1 VSERPP
7 ALARVR
13 PAFTIRD
20 RGDRAPLVDL
30 RATASVLGTITRYVS
45 LTLLVPAGVALAYDE
60 PVAPFVIPLVGA
72 FVAGLAVERLTGKT
86 ADVGTREAFLV
97 VSVTWLLVAALGCL
111 PYLITSNPQL
121 HHPVD
126 AYFESMSGFTTTGAS
141 TLTDIEAMPQ
151 SILFWRGLTQW
162 LGGMGI
168 VVLALAVLP
177 RLRVGGQQLF
187 EHEAPGPELEKLTPS
202 VRETARRLWLVYVF
216 FSALQVL
223 LLVLVS
229 QGALGGGMNLFDAV
243 THMFGTMSTGG
254 FSPETESLGAFG
266 ASAQWVV
273 ALFMVLAGCNFALLY
288 RALRG
293 RPIVLALDEELRAY
307 LAIVGAATAIVAVA
321 LFATES
327 YGVEETIRHAA
338 FQVASI
344 ITTTGF
350 ASVDFAPWAS
360 LALFTLI
367 LLMFIGG
374 CSGSTAGSIKVM
386 RIVVLSR
393 LLRREVTLTV
403 HPQAVIPLRLNGRVV
418 DERTLRAIVA
428 FVVIYVGVFALG
440 SLGIL
445 LEGVRTN
452 VELSPFEAISAAAT
466 TLGNIGP
473 GVGFL
478 GPYGSFDPFSY
489 PSKVLMTALM
499 WLGRLEIIPVLVVLS
514 RTYWRP

>member
-1 VSERPP
+1 VSGRRP

-13 PAFTIRD
+13 PAFTLRE
-20 RGDRAPLVDL
+20 REHRAPLVDL
-30 RATASVLGTITRYVS
+30 RAAASVLGTITRYVS
-45 LTLLVPAGVALAYDE
+45 LTLLVPAGVAVVYDE
-60 PVAPFVIPLVGA
+60 PVTPFVAPLVGA
-72 FVAGLAVERLTGKT
+72 FFAGLAVERLTGET
-86 ADVGTREAFLV
+86 AEVGTREAFLV
-97 VSVTWLLVAALGCL
+97 VSATWLVVAVIGCV
-111 PYLITSNPQL
+111 PYLLTSNPQL
-121 HHPVD
+121 HNPVD

-141 TLTDIEAMPQ
+141 VLTDIEAMPR
-151 SILFWRGLTQW
+151 SILFWRGMSQW

-168 VVLALAVLP
+168 VVLALAILP
-177 RLRVGGQQLF
+177 RLRVGGQQLM

-202 VRETARRLWLVYVF
+202 VRETARRLWLVYVI
-216 FSALQVL
+216 FSALEVVA
-223 LLVLVS
+223 LVLVS
-229 QGALGGGMNLFDAV
+229 QGAFGGGMDVYDAV
-243 THMFGTMSTGG
+243 THTFTTMSTGG

-273 ALFMVLAGCNFALLY
+273 ALFMVLAGVNFALLY

-293 RPIVLALDEELRAY
+293 RPLTLALDEELRAY
-307 LAIVGAATAIVAVA
+307 LAIIAAATAIVAVA
-321 LFATES
+321 LFARES

-338 FQVASI
+338 FQVASV

-350 ASVDFAPWAS
+350 ASVDFAAWAP
-360 LALFTLI
+360 LALLTLI
-367 LLMFIGG
+367 MLMFIGG

-386 RIVVLSR
+386 RMVVLTR
-393 LLRREVTLTV
+393 LLHREVTLTV
-403 HPQAVIPLRLNGRVV
+403 HPQAVIPLRLNGRVL
-418 DERTLRAIVA
+418 DERTMRAIVA

-445 LEGVRTN
+445 LEGVRTDVN
-452 VELSPFEAISAAAT
+452 LSPFEAISAAAT

-499 WLGRLEIIPVLVVLS
+499 WVGRLEIIPVLVVLS